1 MSKMNKK
8 GGECG
13 IYDPQYKAYHNVS
26 FDLKKKTSKRLGLEQ
41 AYK

>member
-13 IYDPQYKAYHNVS
+13 SYDPQNKAYHNVS
-26 FDLKKKTSKRLGLEQ
+26 FDLKKNLKEIRLG
-41 AYK
+41 ASV

>member
-26 FDLKKKTSKRLGLEQ
+26 FDLKKKNLKEIRLG
-41 AYK
+41 ASI